1 MNRKKARLNFLII
14 FIVILLI
21 VSVLLMRFEVNPFSY
36 FLEKEEETKEET
48 VVKSLNGVYINKE
61 TTTKAFS
68 FFSGCTV
75 SYFNNTLVIIEDEFH
90 M

>member
-21 VSVLLMRFEVNPFSY
+21 ISVLLMRFEVNPFSY

-68 FFSGCTV
+68 FFLGV
-75 SYFNNTLVIIEDEFH
+75 QLVILIIH
-90 M
+90 